1 MTQDTCLGWALL
13 SGHELV
19 FLCAHPLYLAHPH
32 TPPAHLL
39 LPTWLGPLPPLPCL
53 PPPRAS
59 LLPACCRGLIWAPAP
74 SHLHLSPP
82 PSSQNLAWLAP
93 LTPRAAAPP
102 PHTQS
107 VPLICLRVELKGQI
121 SKNPSYGSGKR
132 APGAQTSPGRGW
144 VGGGKG
150 KYQRP
155 PYCWGHTLSQDSV
168 RSDDQLPPGDK
179 ERTVKVGRGQRARN
193 TKPAF
198 SAFSTKFKGA
208 LGQY

>member
-132 APGAQTSPGRGW
+132 APGAQTGPPLRGLEG
-144 VGGGKG
+144 VS
-150 KYQRP
+150 
-155 PYCWGHTLSQDSV
+155 LV
-168 RSDDQLPPGDK
+168 LPA
-179 ERTVKVGRGQRARN
+179 RAR
-193 TKPAF
+193 PELE
-198 SAFSTKFKGA
+198 SAPDSQQPRTQAVMRRKKR
-208 LGQY
+208 LLT

>member
-19 FLCAHPLYLAHPH
+19 FLCAHPLHLAHPH

-82 PSSQNLAWLAP
+82 PSSQNLAWLVP

-102 PHTQS
+102 P
-107 VPLICLRVELKGQI
+107 
-121 SKNPSYGSGKR
+121 NPECS
-132 APGAQTSPGRGW
+132 
-144 VGGGKG
+144 
-150 KYQRP
+150 
-155 PYCWGHTLSQDSV
+155 LN
-168 RSDDQLPPGDK
+168 LPPGGAEGPDIKKSQLWIWK
-179 ERTVKVGRGQRARN
+179 ESPWGPDRAASEGTGGGQLSPACQSTPRAGVCPRL
-193 TKPAF
+193 TA
-198 SAFSTKFKGA
+198 A
-208 LGQY
+208 